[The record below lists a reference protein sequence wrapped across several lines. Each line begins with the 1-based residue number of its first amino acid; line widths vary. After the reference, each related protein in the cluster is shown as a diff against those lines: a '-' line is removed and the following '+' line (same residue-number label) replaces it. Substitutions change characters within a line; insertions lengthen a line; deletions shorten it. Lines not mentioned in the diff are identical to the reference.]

1 MLESDDYRKSFF
13 NFILDDKNRKA
24 IFEYH
29 IRKLFYTYQKQMSVM
44 TLNSNFIHIEEDKSF
59 ADDLNL
65 ELGIVSCRV
74 TLLLRSTEIKP
85 LFFDLFQF
93 SFLLWKKKWNLSFF
107 FFFLCFLSLFFFSFI
122 LCLSF
127 IFFFFFA
134 FKKLEG
140 H

>member
-29 IRKLFYTYQKQMSVM
+29 IRKLFYTYQKQKSVM

-85 LFFDLFQF
+85 LFSDLFQ
-93 SFLLWKKKWNLSFF
+93 LSFF
-107 FFFLCFLSLFFFSFI
+107 
-122 LCLSF
+122 
-127 IFFFFFA
+127 
-134 FKKLEG
+134 KK
-140 H
+140 

>member
-1 MLESDDYRKSFF
+1 
-13 NFILDDKNRKA
+13 
-24 IFEYH
+24 
-29 IRKLFYTYQKQMSVM
+29 M

-93 SFLLWKKKWNLSFF
+93 SLFLYEKKEMEPFFFSLFLYFILFYLFFFFMFIFYFF
-107 FFFLCFLSLFFFSFI
+107 FFFSCF
-122 LCLSF
+122 
-127 IFFFFFA
+127 
-134 FKKLEG
+134 
-140 H
+140 